1 MKTTK
6 FSHKEKQ
13 ILSEILKLKNK
24 SGTHSPSIVTLTEQI
39 QDLDMKVDA
48 CFLSNPYAT
57 ELFLKYLNQ
66 ELIETRKIRDVLEFY
81 PSQNNILSSLL
92 SPVLEISEDNIFVG
106 NGAIEIIQAV
116 LNNFIGEKILIN
128 IPTFSSYYEFVPKG
142 VEIVY
147 NNLLQENNFLLDI
160 DNYIEIVKKEKP
172 STVVLINP
180 NNPDGNFLDS
190 KKVIFLLESLSE
202 VSTIIIDES
211 FIHFAFE
218 SKEYNLLTYTNL
230 VKNFPNLIVIKSMSK
245 DFGIAGIRAGYAV
258 MRPERVE
265 ILNSSGYLWNVNG
278 LAEYFFRLYAR
289 PEFMKQ
295 YEYERKKY
303 IIESQIFF
311 QNLSKIEGIKVYP
324 SMSNFALVEIL
335 GEWDS
340 DSFVMYCLIKHGI
353 YMRTC
358 SDKIGLNGSFVR
370 IASRSQY
377 ENKLII
383 NAIKE
388 AVS

>member
-311 QNLSKIEGIKVYP
+311 QNLSKIEGIKAYP

>member
-1 MKTTK
+1 M
-6 FSHKEKQ
+6 
-13 ILSEILKLKNK
+13 
-24 SGTHSPSIVTLTEQI
+24 
-39 QDLDMKVDA
+39 
-48 CFLSNPYAT
+48 
-57 ELFLKYLNQ
+57 FLKYFNQ

>member
-13 ILSEILKLKNK
+13 ILSKILKLKNK

>member
-13 ILSEILKLKNK
+13 ILSKILKLKNK

-57 ELFLKYLNQ
+57 ELFLKYLNE

-128 IPTFSSYYEFVPKG
+128 IHTFSSYYEFVTKG